1 MLQHSFAMRTL
12 LRTAVAALAVFTACG
27 GGAVGSTFAGETQL
41 LTSLGGG
48 QVVGRFDV
56 QFPAEVTAVDRCRD
70 QVEFSHRGT
79 RHQYPEAKPTDTR
92 VVRVRH
98 AGGEGTLVVRLGSD
112 PETAA
117 PAAAPLR

>member
-1 MLQHSFAMRTL
+1 MRTL

-41 LTSLGGG
+41 LTTLGAG

-56 QFPAEVTAVDRCRD
+56 QFPAEVTAIDRCRKE
-70 QVEFSHRGT
+70 VEFSHRGT
-79 RHQYPEAKPTDTR
+79 AHRYPDVAPTDTR

-98 AGGEGTLVVRLGSD
+98 AGGEGTLVVRLGAT
-112 PETAA
+112 PPVEV
-117 PAAAPLR
+117 PAAAPVR

>member
-1 MLQHSFAMRTL
+1 MRTL

-27 GGAVGSTFAGETQL
+27 GGAVGSTFVGETQL

-48 QVVGRFDV
+48 QVLGRFDV
-56 QFPAEVTAVDRCRD
+56 QFPAEVTAIDRCRE

-79 RHQYPEAKPTDTR
+79 AHRYPDVAPTHTR

-98 AGGEGTLVVRLGSD
+98 AAGEGTLVVQLGAV
-112 PETAA
+112 PPVEGH
-117 PAAAPLR
+117 AAAPPR

>member
-1 MLQHSFAMRTL
+1 MRTL

-27 GGAVGSTFAGETQL
+27 GGAVGSTFAGESQL
-41 LTSLGGG
+41 LSSLGGG

-56 QFPAEVTAVDRCRD
+56 QFPAEVTAIDRCR
-70 QVEFSHRGT
+70 QEVEFSHRGT
-79 RHQYPEAKPTDTR
+79 AHRCPEVAPTEAR

-98 AGGEGTLVVRLGSD
+98 AGGEGTLVVRLGTS
-112 PETAA
+112 PPVET

>member
-1 MLQHSFAMRTL
+1 MQPAVHVAMRTL

-48 QVVGRFDV
+48 QVLGRFDV
-56 QFPAEVTAVDRCRD
+56 QFPAEVTAVDRCRE

-79 RHQYPEAKPTDTR
+79 AHRYPDVAPTKAR

-98 AGGEGTLVVRLGSD
+98 AAGEGTLVVQLGAPPSG
-112 PETAA
+112 EA
-117 PAAAPLR
+117 PAAPPR